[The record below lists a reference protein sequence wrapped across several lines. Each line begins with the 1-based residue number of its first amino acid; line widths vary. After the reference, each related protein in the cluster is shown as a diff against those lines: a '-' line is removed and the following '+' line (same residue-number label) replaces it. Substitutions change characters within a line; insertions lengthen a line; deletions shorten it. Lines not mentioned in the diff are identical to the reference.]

1 MLDKN
6 YREVLADEE
15 LMTAADAFIKHS
27 LNISEASRSM
37 YVHRNTLIYRLD
49 KIERVTGLN
58 IRNFND
64 AMTFRIAY
72 MISKLI

>member
-1 MLDKN
+1 
-6 YREVLADEE
+6 
-15 LMTAADAFIKHS
+15 MTAADAFIKHS